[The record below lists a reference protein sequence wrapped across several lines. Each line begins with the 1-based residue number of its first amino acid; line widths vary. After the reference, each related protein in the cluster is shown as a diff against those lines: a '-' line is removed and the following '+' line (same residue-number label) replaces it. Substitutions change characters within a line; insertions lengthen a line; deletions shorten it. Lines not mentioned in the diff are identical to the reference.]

1 MLCTDFFCISKLP
14 EFQRISKYRK
24 LCIFLKRSLILNKG
38 MDSYVSNADFNRNSW
53 KRARFDEKRLFFY
66 HLKKRKLP
74 RYILEVTQS
83 AHFGKTRQSHV
94 ELIFLFLL
102 LLFFCFSLILSLLV
116 LFLFFILWNTEN
128 KHLK

>member
-1 MLCTDFFCISKLP
+1 MLCTDFFVFLNCQNFR
-14 EFQRISKYRK
+14 EFQSIETLYFSEKE
-24 LCIFLKRSLILNKG
+24 LDNKG

-116 LFLFFILWNTEN
+116 LFFYFSSCGTQRINT
-128 KHLK
+128 

>member
-1 MLCTDFFCISKLP
+1 M
-14 EFQRISKYRK
+14 
-24 LCIFLKRSLILNKG
+24 NKG
-38 MDSYVSNADFNRNSW
+38 MDSYVSNFGFNRSSW
-53 KRARFDEKRLFFY
+53 KRARFDEKPLFLY

-102 LLFFCFSLILSLLV
+102 PLFFCFSLILSLLV
-116 LFLFFILWNTEN
+116 LFFLFFILWNTEN
-128 KHLK
+128 KNLN